1 MNNILLILLDIIIIL
16 APIFGYFPQ
25 IIKVMKRKT
34 DLGFNNYKVSFLYCS
49 TFTEMLLNFA
59 FNKLEYTTYDSQ
71 LDFLNHNARLI
82 SLGVAWIG
90 DILKLIVKTKY
101 SHDIIDQ
108 KKHNKINTLYSILS
122 LGLFLPLIIILNNK
136 NVVTILS
143 VLSSILNLSSFFPQ
157 MYETY
162 KIKGSGSLSY
172 ISVIFD
178 YIGNIG
184 IISYLAISNQL
195 YIYTIVPLI
204 ITHICIVIQL
214 CLMIYFDYNKE
225 IKRFLCRREYSDED
239 VEDSIEMINLV

>member
-1 MNNILLILLDIIIIL
+1 MNNIILFFFDIIIIL

-59 FNKLEYTTYDSQ
+59 FNKLEYITYASQ

-101 SHDIIDQ
+101 SHNIIEQ
-108 KKHNKINTLYSILS
+108 KKHNKFNSFYSILS

-143 VLSSILNLSSFFPQ
+143 ILSSILNLSSFFPQ

-162 KIKGSGSLSY
+162 KLKGSRSLSY
-172 ISVIFD
+172 ISIIFD

-184 IISYLAISNQL
+184 IISYLAIGNQL
-195 YIYTIVPLI
+195 YIYTIIPLI
-204 ITHICIVIQL
+204 ITHICILIQL

-225 IKRFLCRREYSDED
+225 IKRFLCRRQYSDEN

>member
-1 MNNILLILLDIIIIL
+1 MNNILLIFFDIIIIL

-59 FNKLEYTTYDSQ
+59 FNKLEYTTYNSQ
-71 LDFLNHNARLI
+71 LDFLNHNARLM

-90 DILKLIVKTKY
+90 DILKLIIKTKY
-101 SHDIIDQ
+101 SYDIIEQ
-108 KKHNKINTLYSILS
+108 KKHNKFNSLYSMLS
-122 LGLFLPLIIILNNK
+122 FGLFLPLIIILNDR
-136 NVVTILS
+136 NVVTVLS

-162 KIKGSGSLSY
+162 KIKESGSLSY
-172 ISVIFD
+172 ISVILD

-184 IISYLAISNQL
+184 IISYLAVSNQL
-195 YIYTIVPLI
+195 YMFTGVPLI
-204 ITHICIVIQL
+204 ITHICILIQ
-214 CLMIYFDYNKE
+214 
-225 IKRFLCRREYSDED
+225 
-239 VEDSIEMINLV
+239 

>member
-1 MNNILLILLDIIIIL
+1 MNNILLFFDIIIIL

-25 IIKVMKRKT
+25 IIKVIKRKT
-34 DLGFNNYKVSFLYCS
+34 DFGFNNYKVSLLYCS

-59 FNKLEYTTYDSQ
+59 FNKLEYTTYNSQ

-90 DILKLIVKTKY
+90 DILKLIIKTKY
-101 SHDIIDQ
+101 SHNLILQ
-108 KKHNKINTLYSILS
+108 KKHNKFNTLYSILS
-122 LGLFLPLIIILNNK
+122 FGLFLPLIIILNNK
-136 NVVTILS
+136 NVVTTLS
-143 VLSSILNLSSFFPQ
+143 ILSSILNLASFFPQ

-162 KIKGSGSLSY
+162 KIKGSSSLSY

-184 IISYLAISNQL
+184 IISYLVVGNQL
-195 YIYTIVPLI
+195 YIYTIIPLI
-204 ITHICIVIQL
+204 ITHICILIQL

-225 IKRFLCRREYSDED
+225 IKRFLYRRQYRDED